1 MLRTFILPLSV
12 VLLIFS
18 SSSCGSSKKLKASQN
33 DVVQLQAR
41 VSELESNNAT
51 LNKQASDAD
60 AQYKSVKQEYDQYKE
75 SCEHKEAQLASIQAV
90 LSEEANNLMKL
101 QQLIE
106 EAMADFKDKGVEV
119 YYRQGLVHVSLPDQ
133 LMYKSGSSTLGE
145 EGKQALG
152 SLATVLNEYPKLKVI
167 VLGNTDNMK
176 YKKGGDNWSLSTE
189 RANGVVRVLRN
200 EYNVEPTRLTAAG
213 KAMFNPIADNATA
226 EGRAKNRRTDII
238 LNPDI
243 DRLWDMAKKS
253 Q

>member
-12 VLLIFS
+12 VLLLF
-18 SSSCGSSKKLKASQN
+18 SSSCGPSKKLKASQN

-41 VSELESNNAT
+41 VSELENNNTT
-51 LNKQASDAD
+51 LQKQVSDAD
-60 AQYKSVKQEYDQYKE
+60 AQYKTMKQEYDQYKV
-75 SCEHKEAQLASIQAV
+75 SCQQKEAQLQEIQMI
-90 LSEEANNLMKL
+90 LTEEANNLMKL
-101 QQLIE
+101 QELIE
-106 EAMADFKDKGVEV
+106 EAMADFKEKGVEV
-119 YYRQGLVHVSLPDQ
+119 YYKQGLVHVSLPDQ
-133 LMYKSGSSTLGE
+133 LMYKSGSSTLGA

-167 VLGNTDNMK
+167 VLGNTDNVK

-200 EYNVEPTRLTAAG
+200 DYNVEPTRLTAAG
-213 KAMFNPIADNATA
+213 KAMFNPVADNETA
-226 EGRAKNRRTDII
+226 EGRAKNRRTDIL

-243 DRLWDMAKKS
+243 DRLWEMAKQK